1 MTKSLEKIMEEVEIN
16 VDGLTDEIKSYELT
30 PEQYEWFLLQAS
42 KVQELELDR
51 NDWKDEAGKWN
62 RRYHTSEESHLE
74 TMEFLD
80 STSNQYKRLKEVLK
94 FYADEKNY
102 VRPYDNENFFDY
114 LPSEMDC
121 DKGERARKELRG
133 EST

>member
-1 MTKSLEKIMEEVEIN
+1 MTQSLEKIMEEVEIN

-80 STSNQYKRLKEVLK
+80 STSNQYKRYKEGLEEIAKEIYLEGDPDLVTQNKLIRVILK
-94 FYADEKNY
+94 
-102 VRPYDNENFFDY
+102 
-114 LPSEMDC
+114 
-121 DKGERARKELRG
+121 ARQSLRG

>member
-1 MTKSLEKIMEEVEIN
+1 MTQSLEKIMEEVEIN

-80 STSNQYKRLKEVLK
+80 STSNQYKRLKEVL
-94 FYADEKNY
+94 EKIQ
-102 VRPYDNENFFDY
+102 EIAEEA
-114 LPSEMDC
+114 SETVELSEIWDIAE
-121 DKGERARKELRG
+121 ERLRG

>member
-1 MTKSLEKIMEEVEIN
+1 MEEVEIN

-30 PEQYEWFLLQAS
+30 PEQYKWFLLQAT

-62 RRYHTSEESHLE
+62 RRYHTSEKNHLE

-80 STSNQYKRLKEVLK
+80 STSNQYKRLKEALE
-94 FYADEKNY
+94 FYADGETYTDDRQYTSTGTLVHTGFTKIECDCGEKA
-102 VRPYDNENFFDY
+102 R
-114 LPSEMDC
+114 
-121 DKGERARKELRG
+121 RALKG